1 MQACDFP
8 VYAKVTAWFVNL
20 GDMINTV
27 RGTWNF
33 GEYQAT
39 LAQGCVSEVHMNMD
53 VNLHRLP
60 ELILYSSKFLVPF
73 TVFMLSLQLTNR
85 AVTLY
90 HRKTVSK

>member
-1 MQACDFP
+1 M
-8 VYAKVTAWFVNL
+8 L
-20 GDMINTV
+20 GAVGISFDIL
-27 RGTWNF
+27 
-33 GEYQAT
+33 AT
-39 LAQGCVSEVHMNMD
+39 LAQGCAGEVHMNMD